1 MRFRNPQNGQL
12 QSNSQIFDKTSLMSN
27 SFGKIETQSSDRNNM
42 VNRKARSVFDS
53 VFNKVDFGIGFALG
67 FLTGYNGDGL
77 TQVEI
82 EKVLDK
88 RNASELTGYYLG
100 EIYPPRLRD
109 WTAGLLAVFN
119 DGSGSIFWILPKAI
133 GQSDHNFVCEKSW
146 SPGNPSNEYN
156 DPTPLLIGP
165 VGVPFEE
172 AKTRYLP
179 RNTTPISQGETII
192 VFENLSNDFDSDGQN
207 SWVSGASQS
216 QGAVFR
222 GTVYGQGLSV
232 LRKRCANR
240 KPW

>member
-1 MRFRNPQNGQL
+1 MPSK
-12 QSNSQIFDKTSLMSN
+12 SNSLGN
-27 SFGKIETQSSDRNNM
+27 IEAQSRDRNSI
-42 VNRKARSVFDS
+42 VNRKAQSIFDS
-53 VFNKVDFGIGFALG
+53 ISDKVGFGIGFALG
-67 FLTGYNGDGL
+67 LLGPIKSDL

-82 EKVLDK
+82 EQILDK
-88 RNASELTGYYLG
+88 RTKSELAGIYMG

-109 WTAGLLAVFN
+109 WIAGLLAVFN
-119 DGSGSIFWILPKAI
+119 DGSGSIFWVLPKAS
-133 GQSDHNFVCEKSW
+133 GQSHHNFACEKSW
-146 SPGNPSNEYN
+146 GPGNPSNEYN

-165 VGVPFEE
+165 LGVPFEE

-179 RNTTPISQGETII
+179 RRTTPILNGETII
-192 VFENLSNDFDSDGQN
+192 VFENLSNDFDSDGEN